1 MAIPERIGKY
11 EIRSKLG
18 EGATSIVYLG
28 YDPFAEREVA
38 VKAIFPEVL
47 RDKER
52 GKLYRNLLMT
62 EASLAGKMMHPH
74 IVQIFDAV
82 LAEDQSYIVMEY
94 VKGGTLEPFCSPSTL
109 LPVDRLVEII
119 FKCTRALDYAF
130 RAGITHRDIK
140 PANILLVNSGDSD
153 ERISGDI
160 KISDF
165 GAAMMT
171 SGEQTRTQ
179 VSGVGS
185 PAYMSPQQVKEQT
198 LDHRTDIYSLGVVMY
213 QMLTGQLPFQAS
225 NNYNMVYQ
233 IINTPP
239 TAVSQLRKDIPPALD
254 GIVSKAM
261 AKDIDDRYQTWADFA
276 HDLAQAFR
284 NKAVKAPTRE
294 FAESEKFDTLRALS
308 FFGDFS
314 DVEIWEVVRFSEWR
328 NVAPSAVIM
337 HDGEPGDF
345 FCFLAEGE
353 LKVTKNGKILNLLTA
368 GDCFGEMAII
378 SKATQLRGADVV
390 ALTESK
396 IITVRG
402 ETLKRASETCRM
414 HFYQSFLEVL
424 ANRLT
429 LANQRLAAF

>member
-1 MAIPERIGKY
+1 MP
-11 EIRSKLG
+11 
-18 EGATSIVYLG
+18 
-28 YDPFAEREVA
+28 
-38 VKAIFPEVL
+38 
-47 RDKER
+47 
-52 GKLYRNLLMT
+52 
-62 EASLAGKMMHPH
+62 
-74 IVQIFDAV
+74 
-82 LAEDQSYIVMEY
+82 
-94 VKGGTLEPFCSPSTL
+94 GGTLEMFCGEKKL
-109 LPVDRLVEII
+109 LPVERVVEII
-119 FKCTRALDYAF
+119 FKCTRALDFAY
-130 RAGITHRDIK
+130 RLGITHRDIK
-140 PANILLVNSGDSD
+140 PANILIVGTDAS
-153 ERISGDI
+153 SGDI

-165 GAAMMT
+165 GAAIT
-171 SGEQTRTQ
+171 GGVDHTQ
-179 VSGVGS
+179 VSGIGS
-185 PAYMSPQQVKEQT
+185 PAYMSPQQVKEQM

-239 TAVSQLRKDIPPALD
+239 TAVSQLRKDIPAALD

-328 NVAPSAVIM
+328 NVAPSDVIM

-368 GDCFGEMAII
+368 GDCFGEMAVI

>member
-1 MAIPERIGKY
+1 MDKIGKY
-11 EIRSKLG
+11 DVIRAIG
-18 EGATSIVYLG
+18 QGASSTVYLG
-28 YDPFAEREVA
+28 HDPFAQRDVA
-38 VKAIFPEVL
+38 IKVVFPQIL
-47 RDKER
+47 QDPER
-52 GKLYRNLLMT
+52 GKLYTHLFLN
-62 EASLAGKMMHPH
+62 EASLVGKLNHPH

-82 LAEDQSYIVMEY
+82 VADSLCYIVMEY
-94 VKGGTLEPFCSPSTL
+94 VPGGTLEMFCDEKKL
-109 LPVDRLVEII
+109 LPVERVVEII
-119 FKCTRALDYAF
+119 FKCTRALDFAY
-130 RAGITHRDIK
+130 RLGITHRDIK
-140 PANILLVNSGDSD
+140 PANILIVGTDAS
-153 ERISGDI
+153 SGDI

-165 GAAMMT
+165 GAAIT
-171 SGEQTRTQ
+171 GGVDHTQ
-179 VSGVGS
+179 VSGIGS
-185 PAYMSPQQVKEQT
+185 PAYMSPQQVKEQA

-239 TAVSQLRKDIPPALD
+239 TAVSQLRKDIPAALD

-261 AKDIDDRYQTWADFA
+261 AKDLDDRYQSWADFA

-328 NVAPSAVIM
+328 NVTPSDVIM

-368 GDCFGEMAII
+368 GDCFGEMAVI

>member
-1 MAIPERIGKY
+1 
-11 EIRSKLG
+11 
-18 EGATSIVYLG
+18 
-28 YDPFAEREVA
+28 
-38 VKAIFPEVL
+38 
-47 RDKER
+47 
-52 GKLYRNLLMT
+52 
-62 EASLAGKMMHPH
+62 
-74 IVQIFDAV
+74 
-82 LAEDQSYIVMEY
+82 
-94 VKGGTLEPFCSPSTL
+94 
-109 LPVDRLVEII
+109 
-119 FKCTRALDYAF
+119 
-130 RAGITHRDIK
+130 
-140 PANILLVNSGDSD
+140 
-153 ERISGDI
+153 
-160 KISDF
+160 
-165 GAAMMT
+165 
-171 SGEQTRTQ
+171 
-179 VSGVGS
+179 
-185 PAYMSPQQVKEQT
+185 MSPQQVKEQT

-239 TAVSQLRKDIPPALD
+239 TAVSQLRKDIPAALD

-337 HDGEPGDF
+337 NDGEPGDF